1 MALLQWKTKR
11 FCYSI
16 KNETGVCNLK
26 EDRYTMVMFVVA
38 IILVVAVYFSM
49 ATVRASNKYN
59 DSLKKQKE
67 KSLERE

>member
-1 MALLQWKTKR
+1 M
-11 FCYSI
+11 
-16 KNETGVCNLK
+16 K

-49 ATVRASNKYN
+49 ATVRASNKQN

>member
-1 MALLQWKTKR
+1 M
-11 FCYSI
+11 
-16 KNETGVCNLK
+16 K

-49 ATVRASNKYN
+49 ATVRASNIYN

-67 KSLERE
+67 KSLERVTLRDITR

>member
-1 MALLQWKTKR
+1 M
-11 FCYSI
+11 
-16 KNETGVCNLK
+16 K